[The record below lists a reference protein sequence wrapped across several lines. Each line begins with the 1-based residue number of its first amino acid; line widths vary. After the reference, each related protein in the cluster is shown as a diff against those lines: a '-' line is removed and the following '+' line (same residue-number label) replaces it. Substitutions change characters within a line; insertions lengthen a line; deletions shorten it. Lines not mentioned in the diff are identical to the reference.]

1 MAEFYIDEVLVG
13 GLEFEWG
20 VLILYIHCM
29 YTGYTCA
36 FGINQ
41 TGVSYFIWT
50 HFIVLIF
57 ELYMRSLLVISLK
70 LIVML

>member
-1 MAEFYIDEVLVG
+1 
-13 GLEFEWG
+13 
-20 VLILYIHCM
+20 M

-41 TGVSYFIWT
+41 IGVSYFIWT

-57 ELYMRSLLVISLK
+57 ELYTRSLLVVCLK
-70 LIVML
+70 LIVMLGVETESCFIIIII